1 MPYLPDGKE
10 IKYVGGDDKYMKLAK
25 EAARK
30 LSTDSLQP
38 TGAVV
43 VLDNEVVGKGANHSA
58 LGKNKW
64 FNEKHKKGLCT
75 RKILNI
81 PSGKGYWT
89 CPGCVTNKNHA
100 EGSAIR
106 DALKNVKD
114 ISGANLYLWG
124 HWWCCKT
131 CWDSMINAGINQV
144 YLIEDAQGLFSR
156 ESGYN
161 ILGKQFND

>member
-10 IKYVGGDDKYMKLAK
+10 IRYVSGDDKYMKLAK
-25 EAARK
+25 GAAK
-30 LSTDSLQP
+30 ELSTDSLQS

-43 VLDNEVVGKGANHSA
+43 VLDNEVIGRGANHTT

-81 PSGKGYWT
+81 PSGKGYWA

-100 EGSAIR
+100 EGTAVR
-106 DALKNVKD
+106 DALKNKKD
-114 ISGANLYLWG
+114 ISGADLYLWG

-131 CWDSMINAGINQV
+131 CWNTMLEAGIENV
-144 YLIEDAQGLFSR
+144 YLLDNSYDLFSR
-156 ESGYN
+156 ESSDN